1 MKHNDQGGAHQG
13 SGTGRLWL
21 VMWLCIAVSVG
32 GVLYA
37 VFLGVADDGGRGG
50 ALAVAVTF
58 AMLFLDRRTS
68 KDYLEMQLP
77 PDPAA
82 KNIPT
87 QDEALKAHLADMATN
102 QIQTRNAF
110 AAMLDWGD
118 CQKWP
123 LAFSSVIGTVFWGFG
138 DLIAGFLGAK

>member
-1 MKHNDQGGAHQG
+1 MTQTVK

-21 VMWLCIAVSVG
+21 AVAACIALGAG

-37 VFLGVADDGGRGG
+37 VIFGAASDGGRGG

-68 KDYLEMQLP
+68 RDYLEMTLP

-82 KNIPT
+82 KTIPT
-87 QDEALKAHLADMATN
+87 HDAALKTYLATLNTD
-102 QIQTRNAF
+102 QKQTRNAF
-110 AAMLDWGD
+110 AVLLDWED
-118 CQKWP
+118 HRKWP
-123 LAFSSVIGTVFWGFG
+123 LAISSVIGTVFWGFG
-138 DLIAGFLGAK
+138 DYIAGALGAP

>member
-1 MKHNDQGGAHQG
+1 MKNNDRGGAHQG

-21 VMWLCIAVSVG
+21 VMWLCIASSVG
-32 GVLYA
+32 GVFYA
-37 VFLGVADDGGRGG
+37 IFLGVAADGGRGG
-50 ALAVAVTF
+50 ALAVAITF

-87 QDEALKAHLADMATN
+87 NDTALKAHLAGLATN
-102 QIQTRNAF
+102 QNQTRNAF
-110 AAMLDWGD
+110 AAMVDWGNR
-118 CQKWP
+118 QKWP
-123 LAFSSVIGTVFWGFG
+123 LAISSVIGTVFWGFG
-138 DLIAGFLGAK
+138 DVIAGFFGAN